1 MEILIFLK
9 WILLLTWPW
18 FFGTWL
24 AVAVFHA
31 ANPSTARTATGAIFE
46 GVWLIAIVVGAFI
59 EVRRSRAKSAYAR
72 PAGPTD
78 PAKP

>member
-46 GVWLIAIVVGAFI
+46 GVWLTAIAVGAFI
-59 EVRRSRAKSAYAR
+59 EVRRPRTKSGNANAA
-72 PAGPTD
+72 AGTTL
-78 PAKP
+78 